1 MSAVT
6 RVVPCGDRALLA
18 DCADP
23 AGVAD
28 AVRRAALPG
37 VVEVVPGAA
46 TVLVR
51 HEASADVAALIRTVA
66 AVEPTPRS
74 AEGSAEVEIAVVYD
88 GADLDDVAGLAGVSR
103 EEVVARHQASLFEV
117 AFCGFSPGFAYLRGL
132 DPVLQVPRLASPRTV
147 VPAGSVAVADTWSAV
162 YPRESPGGWRL
173 LGTTAAPLWDVERQ
187 PPALLAPGTRVRFRE
202 VPR

>member
-18 DCADP
+18 DCSDP

-66 AVEPTPRS
+66 AVEPAPRS
-74 AEGSAEVEIAVVYD
+74 AEQSAEVEIAVVYD

-103 EEVVARHQASLFEV
+103 EEVVARHQASRFEV

-132 DPVLQVPRLASPRTV
+132 DPVLEVPRLASPRTV

-173 LGTTAAPLWDVERQ
+173 LGTTTAPLWDVERQ